1 MNTTLCLTALCIIM
15 GAIILLLCIKI
26 FLMKKAAREIRQ
38 SFQEKLD
45 TDTNTQIDLSSRDKD
60 LCALADSINTSL
72 NNLRSQRHR
81 YEQGNTELR
90 TAITNISHDLR
101 TPLTAIFGY
110 LELLEKET
118 LSETASKQ
126 LRIIRERSEVLK
138 NLTEELFGYSIL
150 ESGEKDPVM
159 EPVNINQVLEE
170 SIAAF
175 YTSLKEHRITPQI
188 TMPDE
193 PVIRMLD
200 RSYLSRIFSNLLN
213 NAIKYSD
220 GDLSILLTENGTITI
235 ANSASSLSHIEVGKL
250 FDRFY
255 TVEAARNSTGLGLP
269 IVRILVERM
278 NGTIQAAYEN
288 GKLMITISSFHA
300 ATCESCHKKFL
311 TTDKY
316 N

>member
-1 MNTTLCLTALCIIM
+1 MIQSSKEHFNKSMNTTLCLTTLCIM
-15 GAIILLLCIKI
+15 GVIILLLCIKI

-45 TDTNTQIDLSSRDKD
+45 TDTNTQIDLSIRDKD

-72 NNLRSQRHR
+72 DNLRTQQHQ
-81 YEQGNTELR
+81 YEQGNRELR
-90 TAITNISHDLR
+90 NAITNISHDLR

-110 LELLEKET
+110 LELLEKEP
-118 LSETASKQ
+118 LPETASQHLK
-126 LRIIRERSEVLK
+126 IIRERSEVLK
-138 NLTEELFGYSIL
+138 NLTEELFRYSIQ
-150 ESGEKDPVM
+150 EADEK
-159 EPVNINQVLEE
+159 EPSLQAVNINEVLEE

-175 YTSLKEHRITPQI
+175 YTSLQAHKIIPEI
-188 TMPDE
+188 TMPE
-193 PVIRMLD
+193 APVIRMLD

-235 ANSASSLSHIEVGKL
+235 ANSASSLSHIEVGIL

-255 TVEAARNSTGLGLP
+255 TVETARNSTGLGLP

-288 GKLMITISSFHA
+288 GKLVISISSFHTA
-300 ATCESCHKKFL
+300 
-311 TTDKY
+311 
-316 N
+316 

>member
-1 MNTTLCLTALCIIM
+1 MNTTLCLTALCIM
-15 GAIILLLCIKI
+15 GVIILLLCIKI

-72 NNLRSQRHR
+72 DKLRSQQHQ
-81 YEQGNTELR
+81 YKQGNQELR
-90 TAITNISHDLR
+90 NAITNISHDLR

-138 NLTEELFGYSIL
+138 NLTEELFRYSIL
-150 ESGEKDPVM
+150 ESGEKEPVM

-288 GKLMITISSFHA
+288 EKLMITISSFHA
-300 ATCESCHKKFL
+300 A
-311 TTDKY
+311 
-316 N
+316 